1 MRHMMAM
8 LAGAAVLAVAGTA
21 SAQALDDKKANDLMV
36 KSGCNACH
44 AVDKKGV
51 GPSYKDVA
59 AKNKTKKDAAAQYMF
74 DKVRK
79 GGAGVYGQVP
89 MPPNTPD
96 KISDGDLKAL
106 VAWILTK

>member
-1 MRHMMAM
+1 MRHAM
-8 LAGAAVLAVAGTA
+8 TVLTGAAALVLAGAA

-59 AKNKTKKDAAAQYMF
+59 GKNKAKKDAAQAMF
-74 DKVRK
+74 EKVRK

-96 KISDGDLKAL
+96 KISDADLKGL

>member
-1 MRHMMAM
+1 MRQVIAM
-8 LAGAAVLAVAGTA
+8 LAGAAAITVAGSA

-59 AKNKTKKDAAAQYMF
+59 AKNKAKKDAAQAMF

-96 KISDGDLKAL
+96 KISDADLKGL

>member
-1 MRHMMAM
+1 MRQVMTI
-8 LAGAAVLAVAGTA
+8 LAGAAALAMAGA
-21 SAQALDDKKANDLMV
+21 AWAQALDDKKANDLMV
-36 KSGCNACH
+36 KAGCNACH

-59 AKNKTKKDAAAQYMF
+59 AKNKAKKDAAAQYMF

-89 MPPNTPD
+89 MPPNAPD
-96 KISDGDLKAL
+96 KIGDGDLKAL

>member
-1 MRHMMAM
+1 MRNALAV
-8 LAGAAVLAVAGTA
+8 LAGAAALAFAGA
-21 SAQALDDKKANDLMV
+21 APGQALDDKKADELM
-36 KSGCNACH
+36 KKAGCNACH
-44 AVDKKGV
+44 TIDKKGV
-51 GPSYKDVA
+51 GPAYKEVA
-59 AKNKTKKDAAAQYMF
+59 AKNKGKADAAQSMF

-89 MPPNTPD
+89 MPPNAPD